1 MLKNHGVTTYGNSQQ
16 VYQLTWEQN
25 GKLVH
30 YGNAADVK
38 SNYTKALACIDRH
51 LKDNRPIIIGVN
63 HSPDK
68 NRNEGATDHFMLVT
82 GKGYD
87 SVKGQY
93 YYTYTDPGRT
103 DAANGCNTENNR
115 LYYDPNSNE
124 FYDKEGDKDNKRF
137 DVTQVRPND
146 GKQLSETIAQPQI
159 S

>member
-63 HSPDK
+63 HSLK
-68 NRNEGATDHFMLVT
+68 QGRNEGATDHFMLIT

-87 SVKGQY
+87 AVKGQY
-93 YYTYTDPGRT
+93 YYTYTDPGRSM
-103 DAANGCNTENNR
+103 AVNGCDTKENR
-115 LYYDPNSNE
+115 LYYDSGTNE
-124 FYDKEGDKDNKRF
+124 FYDLEAGSKNSRF

-146 GKQLSETIAQPQI
+146 GKYLSETIAQPKV
-159 S
+159 